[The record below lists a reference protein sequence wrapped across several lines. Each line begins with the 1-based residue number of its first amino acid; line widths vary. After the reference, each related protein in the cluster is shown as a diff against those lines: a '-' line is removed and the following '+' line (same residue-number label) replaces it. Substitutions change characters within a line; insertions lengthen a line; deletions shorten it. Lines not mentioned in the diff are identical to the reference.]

1 MPGGGGRAVSR
12 AGSAGR
18 RAAAAVLLFSVGGGP
33 GSAFLARRAAAG
45 PAPFWERAAEPGRDR
60 TARLLVEAEGLLE
73 GSGSAGRDAASQAT
87 RLRAAESLVREVL
100 ARAPDD
106 HRALLMLAEIE
117 ARAGHAAASI
127 AALEQA
133 CPRAPRGRELSSCWF
148 RLGVERSRAGQLAP
162 ALAAYER
169 LIALGAGDAATYG
182 NAAELL
188 MALGRLGEAED
199 RYREAIRLEEQTA
212 PAGRMEGAAGLAFST
227 YGLAVALDR
236 AGRAAPAREMMARAL
251 ALDPRLAR
259 LRAAE
264 RAGGEVFF
272 LPDGDVFYYIGLAS
286 EVAGRVDDAEAA
298 FQEFLSR
305 LPRSPYAP
313 RARAHVDAMVALER
327 AGAARGA
334 PGSSSPASSLRVVA
348 AGTVL
353 ASGPVP
359 APLVDAAWR
368 TRADLL
374 DACLDEGVQR
384 GALPARGSFRFALEI
399 EIDGRG
405 AVTAASAKAAAPLDE
420 TFARCAEA
428 AVRAGLRLP
437 RPQKARP
444 THARID
450 LLVATKDPGGV

>member
-1 MPGGGGRAVSR
+1 V
-12 AGSAGR
+12 GR
-18 RAAAAVLLFSVGGGP
+18 RVAATIALFLVGGGP
-33 GSAFLARRAAAG
+33 LQARRAAAG

-60 TARLLVEAEGLLE
+60 TARLLSEAEGLME
-73 GSGSAGRDAASQAT
+73 GSGAAGRDAATQAT
-87 RLRAAESLVREVL
+87 RLRAAESLVREAL
-100 ARAPDD
+100 ARAPEDY
-106 HRALLMLAEIE
+106 RALVMLAEIE
-117 ARAGHAAASI
+117 ARAGRGAAAI
-127 AALEQA
+127 ATLEQA
-133 CPRAPRGRELSSCWF
+133 CPRAPRGREGSSCWF

-169 LIALGAGDAATYG
+169 LIALGSADAATYG

-188 MALGRLGEAED
+188 MALGRLGDAEE
-199 RYREAIRLEEQTA
+199 RYREAIRLDEQTT
-212 PAGRMEGAAGLAFST
+212 PVGRIEGATGLAFST

-236 AGRAAPAREMMARAL
+236 AGRPGPAREMMARAL

-264 RAGGEVFF
+264 RGGGDVFF
-272 LPDGDVFYYIGLAS
+272 LPEGDVFYYIGLAS

-298 FQEFLSR
+298 FQEFLGR
-305 LPRSPYAP
+305 LPRSQYAP
-313 RARAHVDAMVALER
+313 RARAHLDALIALER
-327 AGAARGA
+327 AGAVRSGRAAGA
-334 PGSSSPASSLRVVA
+334 ASPTSSLRVVA

-368 TRADLL
+368 ARPDLL

-384 GALPARGSFRFALEI
+384 GVLAARESFRFALEI
-399 EIDGRG
+399 ELDGRG
-405 AVTAASAKAAAPLDE
+405 AVTEAKAKSAAPLDP
-420 TFARCAEA
+420 TFARCAED
-428 AVRAGLRLP
+428 AVRAGLRVQ
-437 RPQKARP
+437 RPQKPRP